1 MIYVYSAL
9 LFAFWLLLSGHFA
22 PLLMGL
28 GAASVALT
36 VYFIKRM
43 DIFDSESFPT
53 QLSSKMP
60 RYLIYIFAEITKA
73 NIDVLQRIIGY
84 KGNQISPK
92 LIKLPTPQK
101 TDLGRVIYANSIT
114 LTPGTV
120 CVGLTKD
127 GILVHALSEDA
138 AQDLSTGDMAK
149 EIPDI
154 PYKEEGK

>member
-1 MIYVYSAL
+1 MIYFYSAL

-28 GAASVALT
+28 GVASVALT

-43 DIFDSESFPT
+43 DIFDSESFPV

-84 KGNQISPK
+84 KEKEISPK
-92 LIKLPTPQK
+92 LIKLPTPQ
-101 TDLGRVIYANSIT
+101 
-114 LTPGTV
+114 
-120 CVGLTKD
+120 
-127 GILVHALSEDA
+127 
-138 AQDLSTGDMAK
+138 
-149 EIPDI
+149 
-154 PYKEEGK
+154 